1 MIAIKR
7 IYAPPAETDGHR
19 VLIDRL
25 WPRGLKRD
33 AAAIDEW
40 AKTVAPSSELR
51 IWYNHRPERWQEF
64 QIRYRSELATSD
76 AIAALDRLRGIALSR
91 TVTLLTASRN
101 EIENHAIVLAEVL
114 R

>member
-7 IYAPPAETDGHR
+7 IYAPPAAADGHR

-40 AKTVAPSSELR
+40 AKDVAPSSDLR
-51 IWYNHRPERWQEF
+51 IWYDHRPERWQEF
-64 QIRYRSELATSD
+64 QLRYRSELTTSE
-76 AIAALDRLRGIALSR
+76 AIAALDRLRTLARSR
-91 TVTLLTASRN
+91 MVTLLTASRN
-101 EIENHAIVLAEVL
+101 ETENHAIALAQIL